1 VIAGRDPLDQTS
13 SRRPVPNYAA
23 ALDGGVA
30 GLRIAVPENFFFAGV
45 DAGMAAAVRQALAVL
60 EGLGA
65 RVQEIHVPD
74 PEMIGDVTGIV
85 SRCESAAVHVRL
97 ARERPEELQPVV
109 RARLE
114 LGFRI
119 PAYDYL
125 QALRLRARLTRG
137 FIREVFAD
145 ADVLVAP
152 VIPEPAPTLA
162 HATEG
167 APDVLAARH
176 GRFSRL
182 TRPFNG
188 LGLPA
193 LSLPCGVSPEGLPLA
208 LQIVGRP
215 FDEATVLRA
224 GRAYEAAAGWGD
236 RRPPL
241 D

>member
-1 VIAGRDPLDQTS
+1 
-13 SRRPVPNYAA
+13 
-23 ALDGGVA
+23 
-30 GLRIAVPENFFFAGV
+30 
-45 DAGMAAAVRQALAVL
+45 
-60 EGLGA
+60 
-65 RVQEIHVPD
+65 
-74 PEMIGDVTGIV
+74 MIGDVTGIV

-109 RARLE
+109 RARLD

-137 FIREVFAD
+137 FIREVFAG

-167 APDVLAARH
+167 APDVIAARH

-215 FDEATVLRA
+215 FDETTVLRA